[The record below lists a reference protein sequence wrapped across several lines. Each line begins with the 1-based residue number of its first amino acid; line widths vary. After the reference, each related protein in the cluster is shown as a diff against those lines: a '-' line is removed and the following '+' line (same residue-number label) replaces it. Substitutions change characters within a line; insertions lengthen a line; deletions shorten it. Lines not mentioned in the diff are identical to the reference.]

1 MTLLAV
7 FAPEI
12 NAIEK
17 VVDYYVHIM
26 IALLLIGF
34 SALFTDY
41 KKLMAVSLGCCM
53 VLCLFLKNA
62 SNDNLVL
69 PVANR
74 EAKLSVAHFN
84 VSNIQDLENFF
95 QIIHEIDVDLLSFQ
109 ELTPDWNNLLQ
120 DSLKKSYPYNMS
132 IVRIDPYGMALYCKD
147 GFATMD
153 TFLYD
158 GKPNL
163 DAKLIIEDKPI
174 NVIGSYLIP
183 STSKLNMDQ
192 ITRHLDLISYKIR
205 EKNSP
210 VIALGD
216 YNLVYWA
223 NPISRFREQAQ
234 VIHSRRDIAESGLK
248 PPYDHIFFSTDLEC
262 TKFTNIEDLEQNH
275 IGILGAYQVKSDI
288 NLDPKP
294 KTVLSSL
301 NK

>member
-1 MTLLAV
+1 MTLLAIY
-7 FAPEI
+7 AQEI
-12 NAIEK
+12 SAIEI

-26 IALLLIGF
+26 IALLVIGF
-34 SALFTDY
+34 IALFTNY

-53 VLCLFLKNA
+53 ALCLFLKNA

-69 PVANR
+69 PVVNR
-74 EAKLSVAHFN
+74 EAKISVAHFN
-84 VSNIQDLENFF
+84 VSNIQDLDNFF
-95 QIIHEIDVDLLSFQ
+95 QVIHEIDVDLLSFQ
-109 ELTPDWNNLLQ
+109 ELTPDWNHRLQ

-153 TFLYD
+153 TFLFD

-174 NVIGSYLIP
+174 NIIGSYLIP
-183 STSKLNMDQ
+183 STSKIKMDLT
-192 ITRHLDLISYKIR
+192 TRHLDLISYKIR

-223 NPISRFREQAQ
+223 NSISRFRAQAQ
-234 VIHSRRDIAESGLK
+234 VIHSRRDISESGLK
-248 PPYDHIFFSTDLEC
+248 PPYDHIFFSTDMEC

-275 IGILGAYQVKSDI
+275 IGILGVYQVKSDI
-288 NLDPKP
+288 DQYPKP